1 MPSREWPLRIQDIM
15 NSIDE
20 ILQRTANI
28 TFKAFIENQTIVK
41 SVLYDLI
48 IIGEASRNVPS
59 EIKSRYPHIPWSF
72 MAGMRNIAAHEYF
85 QVDLSR
91 VWATIEED
99 LPLLIPQLQ
108 QLLDNEN
115 STKN

>member
-1 MPSREWPLRIQDIM
+1 MPSREWPLRIQDILD
-15 NSIDE
+15 SISE
-20 ILQRTANI
+20 INQRTQEM
-28 TFKAFIENQTIVK
+28 TFEAFIENQTIVK

-48 IIGEASRNVPS
+48 IIGEATRNVPL
-59 EIKSRYPHIPWSF
+59 EIQSRYPHIPWGL

-85 QVDLSR
+85 QVNLMT

-99 LPLLIPQLQ
+99 LPPLIPQLQ

-115 STKN
+115 NSQN